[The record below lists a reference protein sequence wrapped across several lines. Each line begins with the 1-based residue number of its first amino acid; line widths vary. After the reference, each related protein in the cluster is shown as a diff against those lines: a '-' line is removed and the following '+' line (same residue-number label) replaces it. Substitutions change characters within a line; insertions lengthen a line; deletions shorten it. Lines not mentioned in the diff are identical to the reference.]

1 MTTKNNPYGDD
12 GGTRVGKP
20 GTPKRDNTRGGG
32 DGGNLGAGKESTGG
46 LSERGNPADAANPA
60 AASPRRKEDKGSGY
74 GGTRGGPKTDAG
86 QK

>member
-20 GTPKRDNTRGGG
+20 GAPKRDNTGGGG

-46 LSERGNPADAANPA
+46 RSERGNPADAVGPA
-60 AASPRRKEDKGSGY
+60 ESPRRKEDKGSGY